1 MDFRADE
8 KAVQVLSQ
16 LQGRAGRRSTAG
28 MLMVQTSRSDHPVYK
43 FLSGQIAP
51 EVFESE
57 MLAQRKEFGYPP
69 YARMIDF
76 ILQDSFEQRL
86 NNLSMLLSE
95 RLGRTKAGTL
105 LGPFSPSVDKIAGR
119 HIRII
124 RLSLARNKSLQS
136 TKDALHKLVAD
147 FESYHKWS
155 GHISIDVDPL

>member
-1 MDFRADE
+1 
-8 KAVQVLSQ
+8 
-16 LQGRAGRRSTAG
+16 
-28 MLMVQTSRSDHPVYK
+28 
-43 FLSGQIAP
+43 
-51 EVFESE
+51 

-105 LGPFSPSVDKIAGR
+105 LGPFSPSVDKITGR